1 MRRALIEALRFL
13 SILPVP
19 NPENPPKWNG
29 KVLAVYPLA
38 GLVMG
43 TVVAGIAWISSGL
56 LSDWSVAVMVTAARI
71 VITGGLHL
79 DGLADFADGLGGGT
93 NAQDRLT
100 IMQDSHIGS
109 FGVLA
114 LLVICGLQTV
124 FIAEW
129 LGEDNHSKHLV
140 LTSIIPLAIVPAISR
155 GNIPLLMTLFPNAR
169 PNGLGNKMQCHAT
182 VKAAIA
188 ALLLAGLIATVCF
201 SISGLILWGCTSV
214 LMVTVGH
221 SISKPLGGLTGD
233 CYGALIEIGDTLG
246 FLGILILHEFFPAI
260 P

>member
-19 NPENPPKWNG
+19 GPENPSKWNAR
-29 KVLAVYPLA
+29 VLAAYPLA
-38 GLVMG
+38 GLIIG
-43 TVVAGIAWISSGL
+43 TVVAGIAWISSWL
-56 LSDWSVAVMVTAARI
+56 LSDRSVAVMVTATRI

-79 DGLADFADGLGGGT
+79 DGLADFADGLGGGR
-93 NAQDRLT
+93 NAQNRLT
-100 IMQDSHIGS
+100 IMQDSNIGS

-129 LGEDNHSKHLV
+129 LGGDDHSKHLV

-169 PNGLGNKMQCHAT
+169 PDGLGSKMQCHAT
-182 VKAAIA
+182 VKTAIA
-188 ALLLAGLIATVCF
+188 ALLLSGLIATVCF
-201 SISGLILWGCTSV
+201 SINGLILWGFTSV
-214 LMVTVGH
+214 LMLIAGH

-246 FLGILILHEFFPAI
+246 FMGILILHKFHSAI
-260 P
+260 L